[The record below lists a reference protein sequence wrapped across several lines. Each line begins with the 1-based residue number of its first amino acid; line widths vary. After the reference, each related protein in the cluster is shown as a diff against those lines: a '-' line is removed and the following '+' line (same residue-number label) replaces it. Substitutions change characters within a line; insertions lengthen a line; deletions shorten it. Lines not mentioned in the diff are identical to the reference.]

1 MTAILS
7 RIRTTFDAAHAVVL
21 AACSM
26 AAVVLLTLCLL
37 RWRTPPSGVECQ
49 YITAALHAKDTITGA
64 RQLVLALLHWHFS
77 LGNTSLIG
85 NLLAL
90 PFLWALPGRNSMLWL
105 ATITTCITAVVLLHV
120 LVRRLCTYAPRE
132 EAALAGMA
140 AGLLLLLSPLTLISA
155 VSFTGTAPALMC
167 MIAALLAYQWARRRN
182 TPAAWCGASFVLLLS
197 WYAKPEWG
205 LLFIPAMLLVY
216 CTEEWVYGG
225 WRGGL
230 AALATFAG
238 VLPCVLLAVHRWQA
252 DTASLAV
259 ALGSASLAG
268 VWLVW
273 LQLGGMHA
281 RRALAF
287 ALPAVWIVLVWL
299 MLFDNASMLLSV
311 VRQHLR
317 AHDGLAL
324 AALYLRQQWCA
335 TPVACVVVAA
345 LAIAGIPALLPR
357 WPGLLA
363 LVAVLAYLAV
373 RVPLVPPIQAVAVY
387 AVVACFA
394 AAGAVRLV
402 MKCAPRRLSA
412 WPRLLRAAVIVAA
425 LLIIMLPGLPRA
437 LSRDVAPA
445 HLARIPLFD
454 RHRAGWQALALI
466 FATVPPG
473 ASVVYTPAT
482 SALSHLTLDAY
493 ARLYGFAWDVQP
505 WPATLG
511 TASPQYAVLVTPGAH
526 PLAQLYFGN
535 PELPAYCAVQRAALN
550 ADARFR
556 LLAETAIADDTLTVS
571 IFHRKEE

>member
-1 MTAILS
+1 MSAPLAP
-7 RIRTTFDAAHAVVL
+7 IRVKVDSSLAVLL
-21 AACSM
+21 AACGV
-26 AAVVLLTLCLL
+26 AAGVLLVVCVL

-49 YITAALHAKDTITGA
+49 YITAALHARDNITGA

-85 NLLAL
+85 NLVAL

-105 ATITTCITAVVLLHV
+105 ATITACITAVVLLHV
-120 LVRRLCTYAPRE
+120 LVRRLYRDAQHE
-132 EAALAGMA
+132 EAALAGLA

-182 TPAAWCGASFVLLLS
+182 TPAAWCGASLVLLLS

-216 CTEEWVYGG
+216 CTDECVYGG

-238 VLPCVLLAVHRWQA
+238 GLPCVLLAVHRWQA

-259 ALGSASLAG
+259 ALGSAGLAG
-268 VWLVW
+268 AWLVW
-273 LQLGGMHA
+273 LQLGGMRA

-287 ALPAVWIVLVWL
+287 ALPAVWAVLLWL
-299 MLFDNASMLLSV
+299 ILFDNASMLLSV
-311 VRQHLR
+311 ICRQLR
-317 AHDGLAL
+317 VHNGVAL
-324 AALYLRQQWCA
+324 AGLYLRHQWCA
-335 TPVACVVVAA
+335 TPVACVVIGA
-345 LAIAGIPALLPR
+345 LALTGIPALLPR

-363 LVAVLAYLAV
+363 LLAVLAYLAV
-373 RVPLVPPIQAVAVY
+373 RVPLAPPIQAVAVY

-402 MKCAPRRLSA
+402 MTFAHRRISA
-412 WPRLLRAAVIVAA
+412 WPRLLRAAGAGAA

-437 LSRDVAPA
+437 LSNDVAPA
-445 HLARIPLFD
+445 HLARIPVFD
-454 RHRAGWQALALI
+454 RHRTGWQALALI

-493 ARLYGFAWDVQP
+493 SRLYGFAWDVQP
-505 WPATLG
+505 WPATLD
-511 TASPQYAVLVTPGAH
+511 TAAPHYAVLVTPGAH
-526 PLAQLYFGN
+526 PLAQRYFGN
-535 PELPAYCAVQRAALN
+535 PELPAYCAAQRASLN

-556 LLAETAIADDTLTVS
+556 LLAETAIADDMLTVS
-571 IFHRKEE
+571 IFHLEEQ